1 MSGIP
6 GTHPDDGDR
15 ADAGIDAQPDRY
27 TGAYLVLLADDGV
40 DEALFALRAVAGVRS
55 ATRIST
61 ENPTA
66 ALGALTD
73 GDAVVFDQLG
83 VAVVSAAPDR
93 HQALLRAVQASP
105 AVLALEPDRVVSAF
119 DGPSPVSGGPNP
131 TVDESQATW
140 GLQVTRV
147 PQSPYTG
154 EGVRVAVLDTGM
166 APVHRDFT
174 DRVVKKESFVPGQTV
189 DDGHGHGTHCVGTA
203 CGPTEP
209 TSLPRYGIAGAA
221 QIYAGK
227 VLGNEG
233 YGTDA
238 YILAGVNW
246 AVLETCRV
254 VSMSLGAPTRVG
266 DAYSQVYEQ
275 VARRAMRRGTLVVAS
290 AGNQSHRPE
299 RVEPVGHPANC
310 PSILAVAAVGPDL
323 SVAWFSCA
331 GLNPDG
337 GLVDIAAPGV
347 GVLSAAPEPLAYQRL
362 SGTSMAT
369 PHVAGILALL
379 SEANPDASAATLR
392 YLLVSSVEPLA
403 LPSTDVGAGLVLAP
417 G

>member
-6 GTHPDDGDR
+6 DPDHAER
-15 ADAGIDAQPDRY
+15 ADAGIDAQADRY
-27 TGAYLVLLADDGV
+27 TGAYLVLLADDAV
-40 DEALFALRAVAGVRS
+40 DEAMTALQAVAGVRS
-55 ATRIST
+55 AARVST

-93 HQALLRAVQASP
+93 HQALLQAVQASP
-105 AVLALEPDRVVSAF
+105 AVLAVEAERVVSAF
-119 DGPSPVSGGPNP
+119 GERTPVSGGPNP

-189 DDGHGHGTHCVGTA
+189 DDGHGHGTHCIGTA
-203 CGPTEP
+203 CGPTAP

-221 QIYAGK
+221 EIYAGK
-227 VLGNEG
+227 VLSNEG

-238 YILAGVNW
+238 YILAGMNW
-246 AVLETCRV
+246 AVLEGCRV
-254 VSMSLGAPTRVG
+254 ISMSLGAPTTVE

-275 VARRAMRRGTLVVAS
+275 VARRAMRRGTLVVAA
-290 AGNQSHRPE
+290 AGNASRRPGK
-299 RVEPVGHPANC
+299 VEPVGHPANC
-310 PSILAVAAVGPDL
+310 PSIVAVAALAPDL
-323 SVAWFSCA
+323 SVASFSCA

-369 PHVAGILALL
+369 PYVAGILALL
-379 SEANPDASAATLR
+379 SEANPGANAATLR
-392 YLLVSSVEPLA
+392 HLLVSSVEPLVLA
-403 LPSTDVGAGLVLAP
+403 STDVGAGLVLAP
-417 G
+417 V